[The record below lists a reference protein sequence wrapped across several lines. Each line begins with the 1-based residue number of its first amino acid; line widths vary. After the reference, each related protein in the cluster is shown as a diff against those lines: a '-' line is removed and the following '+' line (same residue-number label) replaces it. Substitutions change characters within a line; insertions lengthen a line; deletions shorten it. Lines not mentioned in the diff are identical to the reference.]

1 MPRKL
6 VGENIGGPRVWQ
18 EKSQRNF
25 AAEASTTLCR
35 GPRFGPVLID
45 IPAHSVET
53 NFHSMELAFHAM
65 ELFFHTMEFLFHTM
79 DLFFQGR

>member
-1 MPRKL
+1 MGDPRAT
-6 VGENIGGPRVWQ
+6 Q

-25 AAEASTTLCR
+25 AAEGIATLCR

-53 NFHSMELAFHAM
+53 NFHSMELFFHTM
-65 ELFFHTMEFLFHTM
+65 ELFFHTMELFFHTM
-79 DLFFQGR
+79 ELFFQGR